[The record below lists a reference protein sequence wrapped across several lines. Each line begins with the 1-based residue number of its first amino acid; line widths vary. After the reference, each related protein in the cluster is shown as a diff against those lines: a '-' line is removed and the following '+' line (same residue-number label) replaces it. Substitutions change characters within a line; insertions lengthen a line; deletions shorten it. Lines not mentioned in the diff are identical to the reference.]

1 METLSLLDTII
12 RDWKI
17 LAAAFAF
24 GGFFWQAKI
33 WFNKIT
39 NLLENTSNTHAA
51 QNVVLDTIHD
61 KIEGLDKRLS
71 KMEGS
76 IEMINITNHE
86 QSIRL
91 SVIETH
97 QEIDKPAPRK
107 RRQSVQ

>member
-51 QNVVLDTIHD
+51 QNVVLDAIHD
-61 KIEGLDKRLS
+61 KIDGLDKRMS
-71 KMEGS
+71 KIEGNLDMV
-76 IEMINITNHE
+76 IIDNHE
-86 QSIRL
+86 QTVRL
-91 SVIETH
+91 SVLETQ
-97 QEIDKPAPRK
+97 QEMDKPVAK
-107 RRQSVQ
+107 RRVRN